1 MGKRKRREAFE
12 REALSHMDALYG
24 MALRLTRDEHEAE
37 DLLQDALVKAYRFFD
52 QFQQGSNAKAWL
64 FKVLTSTF
72 YNRWRKRKT
81 IQRLVIDA
89 DLGGHY
95 DRFVSSASTAAVDP
109 EAALLGIMGAR
120 EVEQAIGE
128 LPEDFRVVVTLADV
142 YEFSYR
148 EIAEIIDRPV
158 GTVMSRLYRGRHLLQ
173 ARLHD
178 HAVARG
184 VIPAAETQGEAR
196 EAAGPEGQG
205 GALAALDEYR
215 EHRKRKKSSP

>member
-12 REALSHMDALYG
+12 REALTHLDALYG

-95 DRFVSSASTAAVDP
+95 DRFVSAASTAAVDP
-109 EAALLGIMGAR
+109 EAALLGIMGVR
-120 EVEQAIGE
+120 EVERAIGE

-178 HAVARG
+178 QAVARG
-184 VIPAAETQGEAR
+184 VIQPSTTQGSGRGDVGEGGTEEA
-196 EAAGPEGQG
+196 GLT
-205 GALAALDEYR
+205 ALEDYR
-215 EHRKRKKSSP
+215 EHRKRKKSP